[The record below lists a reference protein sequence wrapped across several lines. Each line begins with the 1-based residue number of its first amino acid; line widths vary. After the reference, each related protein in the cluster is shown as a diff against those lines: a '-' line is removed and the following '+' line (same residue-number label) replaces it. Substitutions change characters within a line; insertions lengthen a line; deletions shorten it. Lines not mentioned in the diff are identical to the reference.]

1 LKISAGLAFLLAMLP
16 FAQLAAST
24 QAQTPFTMLVSP
36 NQAILGTKGG
46 FSDVLIVSILAGEGF
61 NGTVALSLSGVPD
74 GVTATLHDQAAFLTP
89 LSAFT
94 TSLQLTSSPSA
105 KEGNYSLTLAATSQQ
120 SSNFYAVA
128 NTINLVIQENGQPHT
143 TENSS
148 AAAGNNETLRISV
161 LAALLGSVLGSV
173 ATILVTRRRKRHRR
187 RGKRRR

>member
-1 LKISAGLAFLLAMLP
+1 LKIAASLTLLLATLL
-16 FAQLAAST
+16 LAHLVAST
-24 QAQTPFTMLVSP
+24 QAQTPFTMLISP

-46 FSDVLIVSILAGEGF
+46 FTDILTVSILAGEGF
-61 NGTVALSLSGVPD
+61 NGTVTLSLSAVPD

-94 TSLQLTSSPSA
+94 TSLQLTSSPST

-143 TENSS
+143 TETPA
-148 AAAGNNETLRISV
+148 AAAGNNETLQVAV
-161 LAALLGSVLGSV
+161 LAGLLGSILGSM
-173 ATILVTRRRKRHRR
+173 ATILITRRRRR